1 MLRSFVKVG
10 LLCALGC
17 GSASAPQAAS
27 PSEPEPS
34 LEDEAGSASGGQ
46 GSDLSAGVSAIQAG
60 NFESARAFFERAS
73 SAEPNDAQAHFYLGV
88 ALQNLEQGPAA
99 IASYEKA
106 VKLDPK
112 LTEAWVNLTAAKL
125 DAGDAAG
132 ALPLVDR
139 ALTTHPDHPG
149 LLYNRALAL
158 SALGGRNTEAVAAYR
173 KAAAADPSNTEV
185 KYGYAEALV
194 VAGSKDEALKLLH
207 ELAGSDKVEVLASA
221 ARLLGRLQAFGD
233 CILALNKALDAQKSA
248 ELFVARG
255 LCQHGKKDDAAAYE
269 DFKRGVQAD
278 GGYAPAHYYVGMH
291 LKMLGKKAEAK
302 TSLSRAVQIAG
313 SEGVGKAAQRALES
327 M

>member
-1 MLRSFVKVG
+1 MLRSLARVG
-10 LLCALGC
+10 LWCALGC
-17 GSASAPQAAS
+17 ASASAPQSVA

-34 LEDEAGSASGGQ
+34 LEDESSPAPGRQGG
-46 GSDLSAGVSAIQAG
+46 DLSAGVSAIQAG

-88 ALQNLEQGPAA
+88 ALQNLGQGPAA

-106 VKLDPK
+106 VNRDPK
-112 LTEAWVNLTAAKL
+112 LIEAWVNLTAAKL

-139 ALTTHPDHPG
+139 ALASHPDHAG

-173 KAAAADPSNTEV
+173 KASAADPGNTEV

-194 VAGSKDEALKLLH
+194 VAGSKDEALRLLH
-207 ELAGSDKVEVLASA
+207 ELVRSDKVDVLASA

-233 CILALNKALDAQKSA
+233 CILALNKALDVQKSA
-248 ELFVARG
+248 ELYVARG

-278 GGYAPAHYYVGMH
+278 GSYAPAHYYVGMH

-302 TSLSRAVQIAG
+302 AALARAVQIAG
-313 SEGVGKAAQRALES
+313 TEGVGRAAQRALES